1 MRLTFPHGESA
12 DVELSAG
19 DTTIGTAEGST
30 IRIAGVGVS
39 ANHAR
44 MHHSS
49 AGLWL
54 RNLGSSIHVN
64 SRAVAELALLRAGD
78 RVHLGDVEMLL
89 RSVAEPMPV
98 PAEPMPTDKVR
109 EIEHGTVVL
118 RGLSGPVSGQVFV
131 LNDVLRIGSDVH
143 AQIPLDSRYAA
154 AEEARLELIGDCVM
168 LVSTSPVTP
177 RVNGWPVQQVV
188 VAHGD
193 QIEVRGLRFMLSAPG
208 LAKRASCEVRAQEM
222 AESKQESEHGMV
234 PPKETATGAWLR
246 LLLMALALAAVITAL
261 LLFLPSL

>member
-12 DVELSAG
+12 DVDLGLG
-19 DTTIGTAEGST
+19 DTTIGTADDST
-30 IRIAGVGVS
+30 VRIAGAGVS

-44 MHHSS
+44 MHLSP

-54 RNLGSSIHVN
+54 RNLGSPIYVN

-78 RVHLGDVEMLL
+78 RVHLGAVEMLL
-89 RSVAEPMPV
+89 RSSDAPMPV
-98 PAEPMPTDKVR
+98 PAEPMPTDEVR

-118 RGLSGPVSGQVFV
+118 RGLSGPVSGQAFV
-131 LNDVLRIGSDVH
+131 LSDVLRIGSDEQ
-143 AQIPLDSRYAA
+143 AQIALDSRYAA
-154 AEEARLELIGDCVM
+154 AEEARLELVGDCVM

-188 VAHGD
+188 LAHGD

-222 AESKQESEHGMV
+222 AELQQEGEDAVAAPNG
-234 PPKETATGAWLR
+234 TATGAWLR
-246 LLLMALALAAVITAL
+246 LLLMALALAGVITAL
-261 LLFLPSL
+261 LLFWPTR

>member
-12 DVELSAG
+12 DAELGAG
-19 DTTIGTAEGST
+19 DTTIGAADDST
-30 IRIAGVGVS
+30 VRIVGAGVS
-39 ANHAR
+39 PNHAR
-44 MHHSS
+44 MHLSP

-54 RNLGSSIHVN
+54 RNLGSPVYVN
-64 SRAVAELALLRAGD
+64 SRAVTELALLRAGD
-78 RVHLGDVEMLL
+78 RVHMGAVEMLL
-89 RSVAEPMPV
+89 RSSDEPMPV
-98 PAEPMPTDKVR
+98 PAEPMPINEVR
-109 EIEHGTVVL
+109 EIEHGTVLL
-118 RGLSGPVSGQVFV
+118 RGLSGPVSGKVFV
-131 LNDVLRIGSDVH
+131 LSDVLRIGSDEH

-188 VAHGD
+188 LAHGD
-193 QIEVRGLRFMLSAPG
+193 QVEVRGLRFMLSAPG

-222 AESKQESEHGMV
+222 AELQQEDKQSVSAPEA
-234 PPKETATGAWLR
+234 TATGAWLR